1 MRVKF
6 FNDLLRGRVLL
17 YLALEIECHHVA
29 RIDLRRELEE
39 LCKTLFLSLLE
50 VLRSHANHEV
60 DVHVI
65 VVFLVVLLTRTLIEE
80 QDNA

>member
-1 MRVKF
+1 
-6 FNDLLRGRVLL
+6 
-17 YLALEIECHHVA
+17 
-29 RIDLRRELEE
+29 
-39 LCKTLFLSLLE
+39 LFLSLLE